1 MATKPRIALIVSSTR
16 PTRWADKPKEW
27 ILKHM
32 QARTDIDVEVVDL
45 RDFDL
50 PMFDAVASNAYVP
63 TQNPEAVRWNETVAR
78 FDGYVFLVA
87 EYNRSITGPLKN
99 AIDWDYVNW
108 GRKPMGVV
116 GYGSV
121 GAARAIEQLRTISVE
136 LQMVPV
142 RAGVHIG
149 GSDFYRVGPYN
160 PNAEPMEALDGV
172 LGGSAKD
179 MLDAVAWYARV
190 LRDAKAAEGEKAAA

>member
-1 MATKPRIALIVSSTR
+1 MADTPRIALIISSTR
-16 PTRWADKPKEW
+16 PTRWADKPAQWALAKLRERGD
-27 ILKHM
+27 M
-32 QARTDIDVEVVDL
+32 EVELVDL

-50 PMFDAVASNAYVP
+50 PFFDAPASNAYVP
-63 TQNPEAVRWNETVAR
+63 TPDPKAQRWNEVVKS

-99 AIDWDYVNW
+99 ALDWDYVGW
-108 GRKPMGVV
+108 GRKPMGVI

-121 GAARAIEQLRTISVE
+121 GAARAIEQLRSMAIE

-160 PNAEPMEALDGV
+160 PSPEPIEAIE
-172 LGGSAKD
+172 GGLAAGLKEMGD
-179 MLDAVAWYARV
+179 QVAWYARILKPAREAV
-190 LRDAKAAEGEKAAA
+190 AQAAE

>member
-1 MATKPRIALIVSSTR
+1 MATKPRIALIISSTR

-27 ILKHM
+27 ILSKM
-32 QARTDIDVEVVDL
+32 RARDDIEVEVVDL

-50 PMFDAVASNAYVP
+50 PFFDAVASNAYVP
-63 TQNPEAVRWNETVAR
+63 TQNPEAVRWNQTVAR

-121 GAARAIEQLRTISVE
+121 GAARAIEQLRSISIE

-172 LGGSAKD
+172 LSGSAKD
-179 MLDAVAWYARV
+179 MLDQVAWYARV
-190 LRDAKAAEGEKAAA
+190 LRDAKAAEGTQAAA

>member
-1 MATKPRIALIVSSTR
+1 MATKPRIALIISSTR

-27 ILKHM
+27 ILSKM
-32 QARTDIDVEVVDL
+32 RARDDIEVEVVDL

-50 PMFDAVASNAYVP
+50 PFFDAVASNAYVP
-63 TQNPEAVRWNETVAR
+63 TQNPEAVRWNQTVAR

-87 EYNRSITGPLKN
+87 EYNRSITGALKN

-121 GAARAIEQLRTISVE
+121 GAARAIEQLRSISIE

-172 LGGSAKD
+172 LSGSAKD
-179 MLDAVAWYARV
+179 MLDQVAWYARV
-190 LRDAKAAEGEKAAA
+190 LRDAKAAEGTQAAA

>member
-32 QARTDIDVEVVDL
+32 QARTDIEVEVVDL

-172 LGGSAKD
+172 LAGSAKD

>member
-1 MATKPRIALIVSSTR
+1 MASKPRIALVVSSTR

-27 ILKHM
+27 FLAKM
-32 QARTDIDVEVVDL
+32 QARDDIEAEVLDL

-50 PMFDAVASNAYVP
+50 PFFDAPASNAYMP
-63 TQNPEAVRWNETVAR
+63 TPDPKAQRWNEAVAR

-99 AIDWDYVNW
+99 ALDWDYVNW

-121 GAARAIEQLRTISVE
+121 GAARAIEQLRTMAIE

-160 PNAEPMEALDGV
+160 PNAEPLSALDGV
-172 LGGSAKD
+172 LGGSVKD
-179 MLDAVAWYARV
+179 VLDQVSWYARV
-190 LRDAKAAEGEKAAA
+190 LKDARAAEGAQAAA

>member
-1 MATKPRIALIVSSTR
+1 MATKPRIALVISSTR

-27 ILKHM
+27 VLAKM
-32 QARTDIDVEVVDL
+32 KARDDIEVEVVDL

-63 TQNPEAVRWNETVAR
+63 TENPEAQRWNQTVAR

-121 GAARAIEQLRTISVE
+121 GAARAVENLRTISIE

-142 RAGVHIG
+142 RAGVHVG

-160 PNAEPMEALDGV
+160 PNPEPMEALDAV
-172 LGGSAKD
+172 LSGSVKD
-179 MLDAVAWYARV
+179 MLDQVSWYARV
-190 LRDAKAAEGEKAAA
+190 LKDAKAAEGSQAAA